1 MKSISSLL
9 VCGALLAMSACT
21 ATDRPADASGTPAQA
36 PAATAPPPPAPAPAP
51 TPAPEPATPTA
62 NATRAQAGWYME
74 HGDMGMFQPC
84 GQEKPLTVD
93 SADLRQR
100 AREFELEPN
109 TPVYVRLSGTS
120 DGTTFTVTHVDQFG
134 SPEPVRD
141 CSMTG
146 TVTQ

>member
-1 MKSISSLL
+1 MRPILSVLL
-9 VCGALLAMSACT
+9 SGAMLAMSACS
-21 ATDRPADASGTPAQA
+21 AADRSADSSGAPAA
-36 PAATAPPPPAPAPAP
+36 PAATPAPTTTPPPAPTP
-51 TPAPEPATPTA
+51 TPAPAAPTA
-62 NATRAQAGWYME
+62 NASEAQAGWYME

-84 GQEKPLTVD
+84 GQEKSLTVD
-93 SADLRQR
+93 SAELRQR
-100 AREFELEPN
+100 AKDFELEPN

-120 DGTTFTVTHVDQFG
+120 DGSTFTVTAVDQFG